1 MRLAVAALA
10 ALLAAGCSTPTSY
23 NPLRWMGLMD
33 PPPNQPTP
41 LTEIRATVTP
51 KAVWTTG
58 VGKAGGYRFRPDVFD
73 GRVYTASSDG
83 VVTVLDEGTG
93 RVVSRHETKKK
104 LSGGVRVGSDKI
116 IVGTSK
122 GEVIAIA
129 SDGRTAWTTPLAGEV
144 IAPAAVSRDTVVA
157 RTSDGRIFGLA
168 LEDGRRR
175 WVYQRPSPALLLR
188 TEAGV
193 LAIGN
198 DVVAGYPNG
207 KLIALDLD
215 DGKLTWEVSVSSPRG
230 ATELERIADVAGV
243 PLIDGPRVCAAAYQ
257 GKVSCF
263 EIQSRNAMWA
273 RDLPSSRSLAADAKN
288 IYLVDETSNVH
299 ALDKSA
305 GASVWKQDKLLHRR
319 LSSPV
324 VIDGRVVIGD
334 GFGFLH
340 VLSPEDGSL
349 IGRLATD
356 GSAILSLV
364 PTRDGLIL
372 QTEKGSVVMVRFG

>member
-1 MRLAVAALA
+1 MRLAAAALA
-10 ALLAAGCSTPTSY
+10 ALLVAGCATPSSW
-23 NPLRWMGLMD
+23 NPLRWVGIVD
-33 PPPNQPTP
+33 PPANQPTP
-41 LTEIRATVTP
+41 LTEIRASVTP
-51 KAVWTTG
+51 RAVWTTG
-58 VGKAGGYRFRPDVFD
+58 VGKASGYRFRPDVTD
-73 GRVYTASSDG
+73 GRIYTAAADG
-83 VVTVLDEGTG
+83 VVTVLEEGTG
-93 RVVSRHETKKK
+93 RVVARHDTKKK
-104 LSGGVRVGSDKI
+104 LSGGVRVAGDKV

-122 GEVIAIA
+122 GEVLAIA
-129 SDGRTAWTTPLAGEV
+129 PDGRIAWTTALAGEV
-144 IAPAAVSRDTVVA
+144 IAPAAASRNTVVI
-157 RTSDGRIFGLA
+157 RISDGRIFGLA
-168 LEDGRRR
+168 MDDGKRR
-175 WVYQRPSPALLLR
+175 WVYQRPNPPLLLR

-230 ATELERIADVAGV
+230 ATELERIADVAGI
-243 PLIDGPRVCAAAYQ
+243 PLLDGPRVCAAAFQ

-263 EIQSRNAMWA
+263 EIQSRNVLWA
-273 RDLPSSRSLAADAKN
+273 RDLSSSRSLAADAKN
-288 IYLVDETSNVH
+288 IYVVDDASNVH
-299 ALDKSA
+299 ALDKAA

-324 VIDGRVVIGD
+324 VHDGRLVVGD
-334 GFGFLH
+334 GYGFLH

-364 PTRDGLIL
+364 PTPSGLLL
-372 QTEKGSVVMVRFG
+372 QTEKGSVVMVRF